1 MSQTSPPAAENR
13 VVCPAARDPAVR
25 LFIVAGMLIIFG
37 AWCAYDSFIADKYPY
52 PDDGNIND
60 VAKFYFNRG
69 GGIVL
74 PIAGAVPLI
83 WALVCLKRKLVADAA
98 GIGYEGKPPIPWHS
112 VTGLD
117 ASLLQEKGI
126 LKVNH
131 AGEEPLVLDSWKLT
145 NFKALVAFVEARVG
159 RADAEPEPASAHPGE
174 PDPVDDDASDS
185 DAGASGGD

>member
-1 MSQTSPPAAENR
+1 MSETTPPAAEDR

-37 AWCAYDSFIADKYPY
+37 AWCAYDSFIAGKYPY
-52 PDDGNIND
+52 PDDGNVND

-74 PIAGAVPLI
+74 PIAGAVPLV

-98 GIGYEGKPPIPWHS
+98 GIGYEGKPPIPWDS

-117 ASLLQEKGI
+117 ATLLEEKGI

-131 AGEEPLVLDSWKLT
+131 GGGKTLVLDSWKLT

-159 RADAEPEPASAHPGE
+159 GPDADGEPPAAHPGQS
-174 PDPVDDDASDS
+174 DPVDDAAGESDP
-185 DAGASGGD
+185 GGRD